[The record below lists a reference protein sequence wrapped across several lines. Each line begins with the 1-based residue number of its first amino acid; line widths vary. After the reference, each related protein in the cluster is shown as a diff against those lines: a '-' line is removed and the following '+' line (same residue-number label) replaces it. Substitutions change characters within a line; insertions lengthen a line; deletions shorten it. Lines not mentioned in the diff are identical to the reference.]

1 MTPNQINTLQT
12 LVFLLDKQPNL
23 ILENDLFPYLKKAN
37 ELKEVM
43 NN

>member
-12 LVFLLDKQPNL
+12 LVFLLDNNSNL
-23 ILENDLFPYLKKAN
+23 VLENDLFPYLKKAN

-43 NN
+43 DN